1 MKASALSGQWHVDA
15 AELESKVLGEGGG
28 RNIGDRNVKEVMRLA
43 PEKKGLAQRL
53 LEQYANDYESSRG
66 TSGDIRLVAATQ
78 RSGTAKDK
86 VAAFTCMVDD
96 NPIANV
102 RSLDALLG
110 MVFSFYSLCL
120 ELLFLPLYLR
130 IQRIPVTLVRILYSR
145 NAVL

>member
-15 AELESKVLGEGGG
+15 AELELKVLGEGSG
-28 RNIGDRNVKEVMRLA
+28 RNIGDRNVKEMMRLS

-86 VAAFTCMVDD
+86 VAAFTCMIDD

-110 MVFSFYSLCL
+110 MVFNFYSL
-120 ELLFLPLYLR
+120 F
-130 IQRIPVTLVRILYSR
+130 
-145 NAVL
+145 